1 MRRLLRLAIPLI
13 LLLLVAGYASYAYW
27 PRERAAAPSG
37 LPARL
42 LASGEYGACLW
53 VPFPHQNLGKLA
65 GAIDDPASYLAAAAR
80 VADLP
85 VPVMRSFGPFAV
97 PPSSEIVAC
106 SDLDGER
113 FLLVAR
119 VYPGL
124 AAVARLAGRLAD
136 NPWLRGGDVKE
147 THGGSEGPEERVL
160 HVAWRDGYWTVRL
173 GGEPALP
180 AASAGNGAP
189 GYPSSLAIFH
199 LGEDVSDLP
208 AGDYVFQ
215 RQGED
220 LDATLLGG
228 AAPPPPPAFTQG
240 PDAPA
245 LLAVA
250 GADWPADS
258 EKPLPP
264 AAMMLFDTDGGL
276 SLGPL
281 GRVPGLAILN
291 PEGEKRWGLPA
302 KGLGGLL
309 AQNLPNGNVAGWS
322 VVALDDESLARA
334 EALAPQISTLVPP
347 AGDGSDGMILGL
359 WLRPEP
365 ALRRVS
371 QFRKG
376 LEKFPLA
383 ERRQIERWRDWETL
397 LSPLGSCE
405 RASAVAARSPSTFL
419 LRLHA
424 CG

>member
-13 LLLLVAGYASYAYW
+13 LILLIAGYLYHAYW
-27 PRERAAAPSG
+27 PRERAATPSG

-42 LASGEYGACLW
+42 LASGGYGACLW
-53 VPFPHQNLGKLA
+53 VPYPHQNLGKLE

-85 VPVMRSFGPFAV
+85 APVMRSFGPFAV

-124 AAVARLAGRLAD
+124 ASVARLSGRLAD
-136 NPWLRGGDVKE
+136 NPWLRGGDIKE
-147 THGGSEGPEERVL
+147 THAGDDGPEERVL

-173 GGEPALP
+173 GDEPALP
-180 AASAGNGAP
+180 AAGSDPAFPA
-189 GYPSSLAIFH
+189 SLAIFH

-208 AGDYVFQ
+208 AGDYVLQ
-215 RQGED
+215 RHGED
-220 LDATLLGG
+220 LDATLAGG
-228 AAPPPPPAFTQG
+228 AEPPPPPAFTQG
-240 PDAPA
+240 TDAPA

-264 AAMMLFDTDGGL
+264 AAMLLFDTDGGL

-309 AQNLPNGNVAGWS
+309 AQNLPNGNVGGWS
-322 VVALDDESLARA
+322 VVALDDASLARA
-334 EALAPQISTLVPP
+334 EALAPQISALVPP
-347 AGDGSDGMILGL
+347 AGDGSDGMVLGL
-359 WLRPEP
+359 WLRPGP
-365 ALRRVS
+365 ALRRIS

-383 ERRQIERWRDWETL
+383 ERRQVQRWRDWETL
-397 LSPLGSCE
+397 LSPLAACE
-405 RASAVAARSPSTFL
+405 RASAVASRSPSAFL
-419 LRLHA
+419 LRLRA
-424 CG
+424 CN

>member
-1 MRRLLRLAIPLI
+1 MRRLLRLAIPLFLV
-13 LLLLVAGYASYAYW
+13 LLIAGYLLYAYW
-27 PRERAAAPSG
+27 PRERAAAPSEV
-37 LPARL
+37 PARL

-53 VPFPHQNLGKLA
+53 IPYPHQNLGKLE
-65 GAIDDPASYLAAAAR
+65 GAIDDPGSYLAAAAR

-85 VPVMRSFGPFAV
+85 VPVMRAFGPFAV
-97 PPSSEIVAC
+97 PPSSEILAC

-113 FLLVAR
+113 FLLMAR

-124 AAVARLAGRLAD
+124 AAVARLSGRLAD
-136 NPWLRGGDVKE
+136 NPWLRGGDIKE
-147 THGGSEGPEERVL
+147 AQGRRDEVEERVL
-160 HVAWRDGYWTVRL
+160 HVAWRDGYWTVRA
-173 GGEPALP
+173 GDEPALP
-180 AASAGNGAP
+180 P
-189 GYPSSLAIFH
+189 GGSSPAYPSSLAVFH
-199 LGEDVSDLP
+199 LGEDIADLP
-208 AGDYVFQ
+208 AGDYVLQ

-220 LDATLLGG
+220 LDATLVGG
-228 AAPPPPPAFTQG
+228 AAPPPPPPFTQG

-250 GADWPADS
+250 GVDWPADS

-281 GRVPGLAILN
+281 GKVPGLAVLN

-309 AQNLPNGNVAGWS
+309 AQNLPNGNAAGWS
-322 VVALDDESLARA
+322 VVALDDASLARA

-347 AGDGSDGMILGL
+347 AGEDGPGAMILGL
-359 WLRPEP
+359 WLRPAP

-397 LSPLGSCE
+397 LSPLAACE
-405 RASAVAARSPSTFL
+405 RASAVAVRSPAAFL

-424 CG
+424 CHR

>member
-1 MRRLLRLAIPLI
+1 MRRLPRLAIPLI
-13 LLLLVAGYASYAYW
+13 LALLAVGYLLYSYW
-27 PRERAAAPSG
+27 PRERAAVPSEVT
-37 LPARL
+37 ARL

-53 VPFPHQNLGKLA
+53 VPYPHQNLGKLE
-65 GAIDDPASYLAAAAR
+65 GTIDDPAAYLAAAAR

-85 VPVMRSFGPFAV
+85 APVIRPFGPFAV
-97 PPSSEIVAC
+97 PPSREIVAC
-106 SDLDGER
+106 SDLDGKR
-113 FLLVAR
+113 FLLMAK

-136 NPWLRGGDVKE
+136 NPWLRGGDIKE
-147 THGGSEGPEERVL
+147 AQGTNDAVEERVL
-160 HVAWRDGYWTVRL
+160 HVVWRDGYWTVRL
-173 GGEPALP
+173 GDEPKPEGGSAP
-180 AASAGNGAP
+180 AYPASLGV
-189 GYPSSLAIFH
+189 FH
-199 LGEDVSDLP
+199 LGEEVSDLP
-208 AGDYVFQ
+208 AGDYVLQ

-220 LDATLLGG
+220 LDATLLGA

-240 PDAPA
+240 ADAPA

-264 AAMMLFDTDGGL
+264 AAMMLFDSRGGL
-276 SLGPL
+276 SLGPMGTL
-281 GRVPGLAILN
+281 PGLAILN

-309 AQNLPNGNVAGWS
+309 AQNLPNGNAAGWS

-334 EALAPQISTLVPP
+334 EALAPRISELAPP
-347 AGDGSDGMILGL
+347 DGDGEGAMILGL

-383 ERRQIERWRDWETL
+383 ERRQIDRWRDWETL
-397 LSPLGSCE
+397 LSPLAACE
-405 RASAVAARSPSTFL
+405 RASAVATRSPSAFL

-424 CG
+424 CHR

>member
-1 MRRLLRLAIPLI
+1 MRRLPRLAILPLLI
-13 LLLLVAGYASYAYW
+13 LLVLGYLLYAYW
-27 PRERAAAPSG
+27 PRERASVPSE

-53 VPFPHQNLGKLA
+53 IPYPHQNLGKLA
-65 GAIDDPASYLAAAAR
+65 GTIDDPGMYLAAAAR

-85 VPVMRSFGPFAV
+85 APVLRPFGPFAV

-113 FLLVAR
+113 FLLMAR

-124 AAVARLAGRLAD
+124 AAVAKLAGRLAD

-147 THGGSEGPEERVL
+147 AQGKTDEVEERVL

-173 GGEPALP
+173 GDEPKP
-180 AASAGNGAP
+180 AAKESVP
-189 GYPSSLAIFH
+189 GFPASLGIFH
-199 LGEDVSDLP
+199 LGEDVAELP
-208 AGDYVFQ
+208 AGDYVLQ

-220 LDATLLGG
+220 LDATLLG
-228 AAPPPPPAFTQG
+228 APAPPSPPAFTQA

-264 AAMMLFDTDGGL
+264 AAMMLFDIQGGL

-281 GRVPGLAILN
+281 GKVPGLAILN

-309 AQNLPNGNVAGWS
+309 AQSLPNGNVAGWS
-322 VVALDDESLARA
+322 VVALDDASLARG

-347 AGDGSDGMILGL
+347 AGDGPGALILGV

-371 QFRKG
+371 EFRKG
-376 LEKFPLA
+376 LERFPLA
-383 ERRQIERWRDWETL
+383 ERRQVERWRDWETL
-397 LSPLGSCE
+397 LSPLAACE
-405 RASAVAARSPSTFL
+405 RASAVATRSPSAFL

-424 CG
+424 CGR